1 MKISNLGVLI
11 IVFVS
16 ALISSCSKKT
26 SQNTIKKSNVD
37 SAAVFT
43 LKKGQINKL
52 VIFPAELT
60 PLTRAEISA
69 KVSGYINDFKADI
82 GDRVRKGEV
91 LVTLDAPEVNSNYAQ
106 FSSEEQTAYSKY
118 RTSLDAYQRILNA
131 SRVNGTISGEELE
144 KSKNL
149 MLSDSSAL
157 EAAKSRLNA
166 NLHLKDYLTIRAP
179 FDGIITQRNFDPG
192 TLVGTNSL
200 KPLLIIENIEK
211 LRLRVPV
218 SEAYSMAIPDTS
230 VVQFTV
236 DAQPGKIYTA
246 TLSRKSGSINL
257 TTRTEIWEY
266 IFKNTEGQLKSGML
280 ATASIRFR
288 RKELSFLVPETS
300 VVTNLERR
308 FVIRLKDNKTELVD
322 VKFGITEDDKV
333 EIFGMLSEG
342 DLLLL
347 RATDEIKPG
356 TRLAAKIR

>member
-1 MKISNLGVLI
+1 MKISNPGFLIGVI
-11 IVFVS
+11 AS
-16 ALISSCSKKT
+16 AIISSCSQKP
-26 SQNTIKKSNVD
+26 SVQAIKQSNAD
-37 SAAVFT
+37 SADVFT

-60 PLTRAEISA
+60 PFTRAEIYA
-69 KVSGYINDFKADI
+69 KVSGYINDFKPDI

-91 LVTLDAPEVNSNYAQ
+91 LATLDAPEVNSNYAQ
-106 FSSEEQTAYSKY
+106 VNSEEQTAYSRY
-118 RTSLDAYQRILNA
+118 RTSLDAFKRTLKA
-131 SRVNGTISGEELE
+131 SKVNGTISGEEME

-157 EAAKSRLNA
+157 EAAKSKLSA

-192 TLVGTNSL
+192 TLVGTNNS

-230 VVQFTV
+230 VIQFSV
-236 DAQPGKIYTA
+236 DAQPGKSYTA
-246 TLSRKSGSINL
+246 TLSRKSGAINL
-257 TTRTEIWEY
+257 TNRTEIWEY
-266 IFKNTEGQLKSGML
+266 LFQNTEGQLKSGML

-288 RKELSFLVPETS
+288 RSELSFLVPETA
-300 VVTNLERR
+300 VITNLERR
-308 FVIRLKDNKTELVD
+308 FVIRLKDNKAELVD
-322 VKFGITEDDKV
+322 VKFGITQDDKI

-347 RATDEIKPG
+347 RATDEIKAG
-356 TRLAAKIR
+356 TRLIAKIR